1 MIAKEFNCTTDDLV
15 DKLYPAGAIYF
26 QMDDEDLNRIISF
39 DGTMI
44 GSDGLPGD
52 KHPHPR
58 LWGTFPRVLGKY
70 SREMKLFSLE
80 EAIYKMTFKS
90 AKTFGLKKRGLIR
103 KGYFADLVIFD
114 PDIIIDKATYEKPL
128 TPALGIDTVI
138 NNGQIV
144 WQSMKS
150 SDIYSGQFLEGK
162 SFN

>member
-1 MIAKEFNCTTDDLV
+1 MV

-58 LWGTFPRVLGKY
+58 LWGTFPRDRKIFQ
-70 SREMKLFSLE
+70 RDETFFFE

-90 AKTFGLKKRGLIR
+90 AKTFGLEKRG
-103 KGYFADLVIFD
+103 
-114 PDIIIDKATYEKPL
+114 
-128 TPALGIDTVI
+128 
-138 NNGQIV
+138 
-144 WQSMKS
+144 
-150 SDIYSGQFLEGK
+150 
-162 SFN
+162 

>member
-1 MIAKEFNCTTDDLV
+1 
-15 DKLYPAGAIYF
+15 
-26 QMDDEDLNRIISF
+26 MDDEDLNRIISF

-90 AKTFGLKKRGLIR
+90 AKTFGLEKRGLI
-103 KGYFADLVIFD
+103 KKDYFADLVIFD
-114 PDIIIDKATYEKPL
+114 PEVVIDKATYEKPL
-128 TPALGIDTVI
+128 MPALGIDTVI

-144 WQSMKS
+144 WQSMKTLN
-150 SDIYSGQFLEGK
+150 IYSGKFLEGK